1 MASAV
6 KKYVTIAGL
15 SDRIMIPRLGRIR
28 LGHVDHNTSSNK
40 TSPKED
46 PFFLVPKEVAE
57 VYGETPTELDVMFP
71 VNDRSIIF
79 PQSYRYFGS
88 SKRLLCSGNGQEGQ
102 RFNSSTLK
110 TELCACPCN
119 LLGNGCRERANLMV
133 MLPKVRNQGG
143 VYQID
148 TGSIHAII
156 AINST
161 LNILSPEDNPERGML
176 GYFAMVPMK
185 LRRVPRDIYPNGI
198 HRKSYPLQLSLQAN
212 DEEIAV
218 LRTRRDE
225 ILSKTRC
232 WTVEEPEDENPEM
245 DTGAIITIDDQPL
258 HTHTTSADAPPL
270 SQAVLNTGGSTTS
283 EQTDNTA
290 TTAQPALSGTT
301 APSASAPSPTAS
313 NAAAP
318 PSPAAPVTIP
328 PKAVATQSAQP
339 ASPPADIKPTGAAQG
354 SGTSNQGKPTPS
366 RPATPASASPL
377 SMTLTKPQ
385 LERILSKT
393 RGIKIP
399 DDVVRTMTATL
410 SKRDASE
417 LIGKL
422 DKQDYSFF
430 ERTEVKEVT
439 VPMSA

>member
-1 MASAV
+1 MATSV

-28 LGHVDHNTSSNK
+28 LGHVDHNTQSNK

-46 PFFLVPKEVAE
+46 PFFHVPKEVAE
-57 VYGETPTELDVMFP
+57 VYGETPTELDIMFP
-71 VNDRSIIF
+71 VNDRGIIF
-79 PQSYRYFGS
+79 PQAYRYFGS

-161 LNILSPEDNPERGML
+161 LNILSPEDNPDSGML

-218 LRTRRDE
+218 LRSRKEE

-232 WTVEEPEDENPEM
+232 WTVEDPEEENPEM
-245 DTGAIITIDDQPL
+245 DPGAIVTIDDQPL
-258 HTHTTSADAPPL
+258 GTPTTPSYAPML
-270 SQAVLNTGGSTTS
+270 SQAVQDSGGSTKT
-283 EQTDNTA
+283 EQTEAASSTTQPVESGTTPLA
-290 TTAQPALSGTT
+290 TTAPPAGNAPAL
-301 APSASAPSPTAS
+301 PSS
-313 NAAAP
+313 AAP
-318 PSPAAPVTIP
+318 GTVP
-328 PKAVATQSAQP
+328 PKAVATHSTEPSA
-339 ASPPADIKPTGAAQG
+339 PPTHTKPTGAAPV
-354 SGTSNQGKPTPS
+354 SGTSDQGKPTPS
-366 RPATPASASPL
+366 RPAAQASASPL

-410 SKRDASE
+410 SKREASD
-417 LIGKL
+417 LIGRL

-430 ERTEVKEVT
+430 ERTEVKEVP
-439 VPMSA
+439 VPISA

>member
-1 MASAV
+1 MATPV

-28 LGHVDHNTSSNK
+28 LGHVDHNTNSNK

-71 VNDRSIIF
+71 VNDRAIIF

-161 LNILSPEDNPERGML
+161 LNILSPEDNPDNGML

-212 DEEIAV
+212 EEEIAV
-218 LRTRRDE
+218 LRTRKEE

-245 DTGAIITIDDQPL
+245 DPGAIITIDDQPL
-258 HTHTTSADAPPL
+258 RAHTTSTDAPPL
-270 SQAVLNTGGSTTS
+270 SQAVQDSGGSTPA
-283 EQTDNTA
+283 EQADK
-290 TTAQPALSGTT
+290 ALSTTQTAESGSMPPSTT
-301 APSASAPSPTAS
+301 APTAGSTAALPS
-313 NAAAP
+313 
-318 PSPAAPVTIP
+318 SPAPITVP
-328 PKAVATQSAQP
+328 PKAVDTQSAEP
-339 ASPPADIKPTGAAQG
+339 SAPPADSKPTGAAPV
-354 SGTSNQGKPTPS
+354 SGNSGQGKPIPS
-366 RPATPASASPL
+366 RPAAQASVSPL

-399 DDVVRTMTATL
+399 DDVVRTMTAKL
-410 SKRDASE
+410 SKRDASD

-439 VPMSA
+439 VPISA